1 MFRAFDE
8 DNTRAFAGHALDC
21 RNYIRINLK
30 MARSYHI
37 ALSESIGFGEGRE
50 NDPAV
55 MAVMLQPSAWIE
67 NVRRIF
73 MFGDKYQP
81 VAAVV
86 DAVPGARFCKV
97 SLAICITE

>member
-21 RNYIRINLK
+21 RNSIRINLN

-50 NDPAV
+50 NDP
-55 MAVMLQPSAWIE
+55 MPFR
-67 NVRRIF
+67 VRDFAKSRLLS
-73 MFGDKYQP
+73 
-81 VAAVV
+81 
-86 DAVPGARFCKV
+86 V
-97 SLAICITE
+97 SRSNI

>member
-1 MFRAFDE
+1 MFRAFNE
-8 DNTRAFAGHALDC
+8 GNTRAFAEQALDC
-21 RNYIRINLK
+21 RNSIRINLN

-37 ALSESIGFGEGRE
+37 ALSGSIGFGEGRE

-67 NVRRIF
+67 NVQGIF

-86 DAVPGARFCKV
+86 DAVPSARFFKI
-97 SLAICITE
+97 SLAIYITE

>member
-1 MFRAFDE
+1 MFRAFIK
-8 DNTRAFAGHALDC
+8 DNTRTFADQALGC
-21 RNYIRINLK
+21 RSSIRINLN

-37 ALSESIGFGEGRE
+37 ALSESIGFGEGARE

-67 NVRRIF
+67 NVQGIF

-81 VAAVV
+81 
-86 DAVPGARFCKV
+86 
-97 SLAICITE
+97 